1 MSNCGYGTVAGGK
14 KVRLGSGES
23 RGKFY
28 KAKTVLFG
36 TERKGKKKAMDIKT
50 ECIGTTLV
58 VKLAG
63 EIDHHSAPELKEE
76 ADRAISMRNIV
87 NLVLDFDGV
96 TFMDSSGIGVIIGR
110 YKQIQARGGKVMIIR
125 VKPQVDK
132 VLEVSGLKKIMDCS
146 H

>member
-1 MSNCGYGTVAGGK
+1 M
-14 KVRLGSGES
+14 
-23 RGKFY
+23 
-28 KAKTVLFG
+28 
-36 TERKGKKKAMDIKT
+36 
-50 ECIGTTLV
+50 
-58 VKLAG
+58 
-63 EIDHHSAPELKEE
+63 
-76 ADRAISMRNIV
+76 
-87 NLVLDFDGV
+87 